1 MSATTIGKLNFMVS
15 ADANGVR
22 TGLLVGEQALSGFGA
37 RITSIYQSISAQLQL
52 NPITQFLGWGVKLA
66 AEGEQA
72 ETGFRV
78 FLGSATQAKELL
90 GEIRQFSL
98 ESPLN
103 SPDLQRAA
111 TTLLGYGVAGEQV
124 MPILRQL
131 GDVSG
136 GNAERFNLLAIAA
149 AQVVS
154 VGRLQGQELRQL
166 TQSGFNPLKVIADQT
181 GLSMAELKKKM
192 EDGAISS
199 DMFMEALRIA
209 TSEGGQFF
217 GMIDEQSQTLTGR
230 WENLKESAGALA
242 REVGEFVTPSLIKLI
257 DTGKSVV
264 EWFNELDTTTI
275 RNTANMVAM
284 TAAFAATVTVIPRI
298 VTGIMSIV
306 SALRAMAVAQSIT
319 EALTGPAGIAMVVA
333 GIAAGGVAALAVNQ
347 MFDDLETK
355 LPKVSKEAKEA
366 ATSVSSA
373 FDALTAADPGEGLDA
388 LKDKLKGIKDEAR
401 DTKKRFDD
409 MIRSVQSQRSNAFTS
424 AADRFTTAGLQAI
437 STSALERVI
446 QEEVRRLRAEQSAAL
461 KSLEAQEKATTEA
474 IKAKEWNV
482 KQARI

>member
-22 TGLLVGEQALSGFGA
+22 TGLLVGEQAMAGFGS
-37 RITSIYQSISAQLQL
+37 RITGIYQSIRAQIAL
-52 NPITQFLGWGVKLA
+52 NPFTQMLGWGVKLA

-90 GEIRQFSL
+90 GEIREFAL
-98 ESPLN
+98 NSPLN

-111 TTLLGYGVAGEQV
+111 NTLLGYGMAGEQV
-124 MPILRQL
+124 MPILKQL

-154 VGRLQGQELRQL
+154 TGRLQGQELRQL
-166 TQSGFNPLKVIADQT
+166 TQSGFNPLKVISEQT
-181 GLSMAELKKKM
+181 GLSMGQLKGAM

-199 DMFMEALRIA
+199 KMFLEALRLA

-217 GMIDEQSQTLTGR
+217 GMIDAQSETLSGR

-242 REVGEFVTPSLIKLI
+242 RAVGETLTPSLISLI
-257 DTGKSVV
+257 DSGKSVV
-264 EWFNELDTTTI
+264 DWFAELDVTTV
-275 RNTANMVAM
+275 RNTANMAAM
-284 TAAFAATVTVIPRI
+284 TLAFVATVAVIPRI

-319 EALTGPAGIAMVVA
+319 EALTGPAGIAMVFA
-333 GIAAGGVAALAVNQ
+333 GVAAGAVAAGLVNS
-347 MFDDLETK
+347 MFDDIATK
-355 LPKVSKEAKEA
+355 APKASKEAKDA
-366 ATSVSSA
+366 AGAVSTA
-373 FDALTAADPGEGLDA
+373 FDALTAPDPGAGLDL

-401 DTKKRFDD
+401 DTKKHFDD
-409 MIRSVQSQRSNAFTS
+409 MIRAVQSQRNSTFTGAAERFTS
-424 AADRFTTAGLQAI
+424 SGMAAI
-437 STSALERVI
+437 NTSALERVI
-446 QEEVRRLRAEQSAAL
+446 QEEVRRLRAEQSSAL

-474 IKAKEWNV
+474 IKNKEWNV
-482 KQARI
+482 KAAKI